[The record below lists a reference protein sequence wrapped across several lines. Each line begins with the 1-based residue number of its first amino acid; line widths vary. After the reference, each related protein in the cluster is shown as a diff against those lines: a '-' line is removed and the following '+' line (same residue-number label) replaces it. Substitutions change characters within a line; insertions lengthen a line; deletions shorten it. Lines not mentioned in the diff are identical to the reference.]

1 MTTQSITTEKDQNTP
16 ILLARLSEINRYSRS
31 TVTRSVRHDIS
42 QFLLEAER
50 EIDEYDAEIS
60 RLKDAILRLEEK
72 RAGLGGSMEKCR
84 SLLSPVHRLPTEILT
99 NVFSELCLCH
109 PRSVLRLSSVCGRW
123 REIVLSTPSLWTT
136 LVVDFRQ
143 WERRYPSLTSMVNSF
158 MERSAGRA
166 LQVDLTFSANDV
178 EQEDKADFSSAISI
192 LAQTSSRWKIASLF
206 NLSPALPCHDW
217 EFSALQTLCIT
228 GHEPLPPKVT
238 GLFSN
243 STSLRTLDIGAA
255 LLDHGDNLLD
265 FPWSQIETL
274 SIHDTS
280 SSRAFEFLA
289 HFPRLEN
296 LRLWRV
302 GRGADNHA
310 VQHCYSNMINS
321 IAFTW
326 DDQEDADLNLQS
338 LTLPELTSLE
348 MRGNSW
354 QVLRSWYQ
362 WPSWVSST
370 TAEFLTRSACS
381 ITSLSLVWLPIT
393 DQQTID
399 LLELMPTLTSLE
411 IVERETNAPNVIIT
425 GKFTRRLVVDSQT
438 SPFLPFLTKIMLA
451 MQTKGLVEQDLLD
464 VISSRWNPDPIQARE
479 SGVECLRS
487 VGITVTGKHTGQDS
501 LSSLARFKAEG
512 LQLNVTRETPDFRG
526 R

>member
-1 MTTQSITTEKDQNTP
+1 
-16 ILLARLSEINRYSRS
+16 
-31 TVTRSVRHDIS
+31 
-42 QFLLEAER
+42 
-50 EIDEYDAEIS
+50 
-60 RLKDAILRLEEK
+60 
-72 RAGLGGSMEKCR
+72 
-84 SLLSPVHRLPTEILT
+84 
-99 NVFSELCLCH
+99 
-109 PRSVLRLSSVCGRW
+109 
-123 REIVLSTPSLWTT
+123 
-136 LVVDFRQ
+136 
-143 WERRYPSLTSMVNSF
+143 
-158 MERSAGRA
+158 
-166 LQVDLTFSANDV
+166 
-178 EQEDKADFSSAISI
+178 
-192 LAQTSSRWKIASLF
+192 
-206 NLSPALPCHDW
+206 
-217 EFSALQTLCIT
+217 
-228 GHEPLPPKVT
+228 
-238 GLFSN
+238 
-243 STSLRTLDIGAA
+243 
-255 LLDHGDNLLD
+255 
-265 FPWSQIETL
+265 
-274 SIHDTS
+274 
-280 SSRAFEFLA
+280 
-289 HFPRLEN
+289 
-296 LRLWRV
+296 
-302 GRGADNHA
+302 
-310 VQHCYSNMINS
+310 MINS

-512 LQLNVTRETPDFRG
+512 LQLNVTRETPDFRASGTHLDDTALKKSCSG
-526 R
+526 RHCALTFNVICKKWKERSAMLANPMTLLIDHEVSKEDVGYDSVVSIYQWEWEFDFLDATGGESGGRPQKVDCLLVRDRPRQKV

>member
-1 MTTQSITTEKDQNTP
+1 MTTTTERDQNTP
-16 ILLARLSEINRYSRS
+16 ILLARLSEFDCYSRT
-31 TVTRSVRHDIS
+31 TVISSVRHDIS

-50 EIDEYDAEIS
+50 EMDEYDAEIS
-60 RLKDAILRLEEK
+60 KLKDAILRLEEK
-72 RAGLGGSMEKCR
+72 RAGLGRSMEKCH

-123 REIVLSTPSLWTT
+123 RELALSTPSLWTT
-136 LVVDFRQ
+136 LVIDFRQ
-143 WERRYPSLTSMVNSF
+143 WERQYPSLTSMVDSF
-158 MERSAGRA
+158 MERSAGRT
-166 LQVDLTFSANDV
+166 LQVDLTFSANDAD
-178 EQEDKADFSSAISI
+178 QEDKVDFSSTMSI
-192 LAQTSSRWKIASLF
+192 LAQNSSRWKIASLF
-206 NLSPALPCHDW
+206 NLSPALPCHTWD
-217 EFSALQTLCIT
+217 FSALQTLCIT
-228 GHEPLPPKVT
+228 GREPLPPKVSR
-238 GLFSN
+238 LFSK

-255 LLDHGDNLLD
+255 LLDRGDNLLD

-289 HFPRLEN
+289 HFPRLES

-302 GRGADNHA
+302 SHGTDNHA
-310 VQHCYSNMINS
+310 VQHCYSDMINS

-354 QVLRSWYQ
+354 QVLRSWRQ

-370 TAEFLTRSACS
+370 TTDFLTRSACS
-381 ITSLSLVWLPIT
+381 VTSLSLVWLPIT
-393 DQQTID
+393 DRQTID
-399 LLELMPTLTSLE
+399 LLELMPTLTSLK

-425 GKFTRRLVVDSQT
+425 GNFTRRLVVDPQT
-438 SPFLPFLTKIMLA
+438 PPFLPFLTKITLA
-451 MQTKGLVEQDLLD
+451 VQTKGLVEQGLFD
-464 VISSRWNPDPIQARE
+464 VISSRWNPDPTQVRE

-487 VGITVTGKHTGQDS
+487 VGITVIGKHTGQVS

-512 LQLNVTRETPDFRG
+512 LRLTVTHETPDFRG